1 VDLTLVFNV
10 VNISQSEFVGLAW
23 IPPTVECK

>member
-1 VDLTLVFNV
+1 VFNV